1 MPGARGLPGK
11 YKHRECSY
19 SRCITIS
26 YDLSGMQGVQGL
38 KGTKGELGLPGLTGP
53 QGIQGIYLSIL
64 NSNFKEF
71 IQNSHCEKS
80 LRSYI
85 LMRLFVFIF

>member
-1 MPGARGLPGK
+1 
-11 YKHRECSY
+11 
-19 SRCITIS
+19 
-26 YDLSGMQGVQGL
+26 MQGVQGL

-80 LRSYI
+80 LR
-85 LMRLFVFIF
+85 F